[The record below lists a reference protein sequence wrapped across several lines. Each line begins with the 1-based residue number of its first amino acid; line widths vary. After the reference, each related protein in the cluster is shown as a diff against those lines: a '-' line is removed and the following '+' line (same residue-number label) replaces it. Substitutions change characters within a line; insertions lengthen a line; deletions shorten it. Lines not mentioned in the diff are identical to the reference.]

1 MSEELEVE
9 LAKLYQQGVRDGV
22 EMAVRTLRKA
32 LDEILGDL
40 EENPPTPPAGV
51 LRAVE

>member
-1 MSEELEVE
+1 MSELEVE
-9 LAKLYQQGVRDGV
+9 LAKLYQTGVKDGV

-32 LDEILGDL
+32 LDEILVNL
-40 EENPPTPPAGV
+40 EENPPPPPSGV